1 MILLHNYKSVAVRR
15 FSRIKKISIKS
26 EHNFKIA
33 DGSDRPPRSADMT
46 ASTKSPQPTA
56 ARGIASRLSLAAKL
70 YAIFALFAVLTAA
83 ITALSEYNT
92 RSNTELTEAVATASR
107 AALNVERVNSLV
119 YAVVMESRGVYMSS
133 DVTTVKKY
141 GEGLLKFNERLLAVV
156 KNWEALV
163 QADDAEQFA
172 TFKKRIDQFVDFRK
186 ELVRRGVEIGPAAGR
201 EWGDNDANREVR
213 SALNKDLEALS
224 RVYAERSKKL
234 AQQTDAHHMLAFVL
248 TCLGG
253 MALVVV
259 IIGVLII
266 ARSIARPLSAITDTI
281 KRVAEGAEGVE
292 VPHTGRADE
301 IGALARA
308 IQIFQQAMDRNRN
321 LNSQVLQDSQTR
333 DLRARQIEASVD
345 AFREAIGGVLR
356 AVTDNATSM
365 RSTAETIAS
374 VSSDAS
380 GRAVAASGATEQASH
395 NVSAVAG
402 AAEELSASVEE
413 IGRQVRQSAG
423 AVEQAGL
430 RTEKSIAEIEGL
442 AAATQR
448 IDGVLSLIQAIAEQT
463 NLLALNATIEAARAG
478 DAGRGFAVVAHEV
491 KALAEQTAKATAE
504 IGQNVHLIQTSTR
517 NSVDAVR
524 EIGNAVREI
533 NEVTSIIASAIGQQ
547 DAATREISAN
557 AQLAAQGNGTLVV
570 NIGSL
575 SDAIG
580 TTSTAAA
587 SVLTAS
593 SDLTA
598 TAETLSREVEK
609 FFRDLRADS
618 NEQRQTGT

>member
-1 MILLHNYKSVAVRR
+1 MTTSRPTSV
-15 FSRIKKISIKS
+15 
-26 EHNFKIA
+26 N
-33 DGSDRPPRSADMT
+33 GM
-46 ASTKSPQPTA
+46 
-56 ARGIASRLSLAAKL
+56 ASRLSLAAKL
-70 YAIFALFAVLTAA
+70 YSIFALFAVLVAA
-83 ITALSEYNT
+83 ITALSDYNT
-92 RSNTELTEAVATASR
+92 RQNAALTEAVATASR

-119 YAVVMESRGVYMSS
+119 YAVVMESRGVYMSTEPA
-133 DVTTVKKY
+133 VVKKY
-141 GEGLLKFNERLLAVV
+141 GEGLLKFNDRILDVV
-156 KNWEALV
+156 KNWQALV

-172 TFKKRIDQFVDFRK
+172 IFKKRIEQFIDFRK
-186 ELVRRGVEIGPAAGR
+186 ELVRRGVEINAAAGR
-201 EWGDNDANREVR
+201 EWGDNDANRQVR

-224 RVYAERSKKL
+224 KVYAERSKKL
-234 AQQTDAHHMLAFVL
+234 SQQTDTNHTLAFVL

-253 MALVVV
+253 LALIVV
-259 IIGVLII
+259 IMGVLII
-266 ARSIARPLSAITDTI
+266 TRSIARPLSAITDTI

-292 VPHTGRADE
+292 VPHVDRGDE

-308 IQIFQQAMDRNRN
+308 IQIFKEAMDRNRN
-321 LNSQVLQDSQTR
+321 LNSQVIEDSKAR
-333 DLRARQIEASVD
+333 DERARQIEASVD

-365 RSTAETIAS
+365 RGTAETIAS
-374 VSSDAS
+374 VASDAS
-380 GRAVAASGATEQASH
+380 GRAVTASGATEQASN
-395 NVSAVAG
+395 NVSAVAS

-430 RTEKSIAEIEGL
+430 RTEKSITEIEGL

-448 IDGVLSLIQAIAEQT
+448 IDGVLALIQAIAEQT

-504 IGQNVHLIQTSTR
+504 IGQNVSLIQTSTK

-524 EIGNAVREI
+524 EIGAAVREI
-533 NEVTSIIASAIGQQ
+533 NEVTSNIASAIGQQ

-575 SDAIG
+575 SDAMS

-609 FFRDLRADS
+609 FFKGLRV
-618 NEQRQTGT
+618 EQAA

>member
-1 MILLHNYKSVAVRR
+1 
-15 FSRIKKISIKS
+15 
-26 EHNFKIA
+26 
-33 DGSDRPPRSADMT
+33 MT

-56 ARGIASRLSLAAKL
+56 ASGIASRLSLAAKL

-321 LNSQVLQDSQTR
+321 LNSQVLQDSQAR

-504 IGQNVHLIQTSTR
+504 IGQNVHLIQTSTK

-618 NEQRQTGT
+618 AEQKRTGT

>member
-1 MILLHNYKSVAVRR
+1 MAEIAKYPGPASVHALT
-15 FSRIKKISIKS
+15 S
-26 EHNFKIA
+26 
-33 DGSDRPPRSADMT
+33 
-46 ASTKSPQPTA
+46 Q
-56 ARGIASRLSLAAKL
+56 LSLAAKL
-70 YAIFALFAVLTAA
+70 YSIFALFAVLVAA
-83 ITALSEYNT
+83 ITALSDYNS
-92 RSNTELTEAVATASR
+92 RQNAVLTEAVATASR

-119 YAVVMESRGVYMSS
+119 YAVVMESRGVYMST
-133 DVTTVKKY
+133 DAAVVKKY
-141 GEGLLKFNERLLAVV
+141 GEGLLKFNDRILEVV
-156 KNWEALV
+156 KNWQMLV

-172 TFKKRIDQFVDFRK
+172 TFKKRIEQFVDFRK
-186 ELVRRGVEIGPAAGR
+186 ELVRRGVEINAAAGR

-224 RVYAERSKKL
+224 KVYAERSRKL
-234 AQQTDAHHMLAFVL
+234 AQQTDANHMMAFVL
-248 TCLGG
+248 TCLGVLA
-253 MALVVV
+253 MVVV
-259 IIGVLII
+259 VIGVLII
-266 ARSIARPLSAITDTI
+266 SRSIARPLSVITDTI
-281 KRVAEGAEGVE
+281 KRVADGAEGVE
-292 VPHTGRADE
+292 VPHADRGDE

-308 IQIFQQAMDRNRN
+308 IKIFQEAMERNRN
-321 LNSQVLQDSQTR
+321 LNSQVLEDS
-333 DLRARQIEASVD
+333 RARDQRARHIEASVD

-365 RSTAETIAS
+365 RGTAETIAS
-374 VSSDAS
+374 VASDAS
-380 GRAVAASGATEQASH
+380 GRAVAASGATEQASS
-395 NVSAVAG
+395 NVSAVAS
-402 AAEELSASVEE
+402 AAEELSISVEE

-430 RTEKSIAEIEGL
+430 RTGKSITEIEGL

-448 IDGVLSLIQAIAEQT
+448 IDGVLNLIQAIAEQT

-504 IGQNVHLIQTSTR
+504 IGQNVGLIQTSTR

-533 NEVTSIIASAIGQQ
+533 NDVTTNIANAISQQ
-547 DAATREISAN
+547 DAATREISQN

-575 SDAIG
+575 SDAMG
-580 TTSTAAA
+580 KTSTAAG

-609 FFRDLRADS
+609 FFGNLRADPLD
-618 NEQRQTGT
+618 EMKRTGT